1 MPKRTNARA
10 RIIYNSEVQQN
21 TKLISGLEVL
31 ESNIFFDER
40 GYFYEKYNRKFLLEK
55 KIKFVQENISLSKKG
70 TIRGI
75 HWQSNEKAQDKL
87 VTCISGQIFDV
98 AVDLRSDSETFGHYS
113 FQLLSG
119 EINKSF
125 WIPKGFAHGFQALSE
140 DCLLSYSVTNDFS
153 KEESQTINPL
163 CPILNIEWPIVDKI
177 LSLNDSQA
185 KNFNES
191 LGQKIF
197 FTGKNVAEG

>member
-1 MPKRTNARA
+1 
-10 RIIYNSEVQQN
+10 VQEN
-21 TKLISGLEVL
+21 TKLISGLEIL

-40 GYFYEKYNRKFLLEK
+40 GYFYEKFNRNFLSEK
-55 KIKFVQENISLSKKG
+55 KINIVQENISLSKKG

-113 FQLLSG
+113 YQLLTG
-119 EINKSF
+119 DVNKSF

-140 DCLLSYSVTNDFS
+140 DCLISYSVTNDFS

-163 CPILNIEWPIVDKI
+163 CPRLNIEWPIVDKI
-177 LSLNDSQA
+177 LSFNDSQA
-185 KNFNES
+185 KNFNE
-191 LGQKIF
+191 LLDRKIF
-197 FTGKNVAEG
+197 FTSETVKEG